1 MTAAKLI
8 GSGQQGIVL
17 PPSFTSKRS
26 SAGVEVVVEVPLLDK
41 VGGKPSGLVSVTLM
55 VTALPSSSSPPLAAS
70 AATGG
75 AVTSISTTVVE
86 GSHIS
91 TSPPYALSETALSPS
106 LRAAATPSKETY
118 AQEANSLPK
127 TAGERVVSGEKGS
140 KPITNGTEASTSSSI
155 QSNMFESDEK
165 HTNAAHS
172 DWDVTCFVSKITTA
186 KLKNVEMM
194 YGDKNDV
201 FVLLKFGDKWSA
213 RTTTIWEGGSDVSWS
228 YNESVDSSMKW
239 TTSVS
244 SLTSVMLDVSAM
256 DDNKMTA
263 AKLIGSGQQ
272 GIVLPASFRTS
283 GVGAGAGAGVEV
295 VVEVP
300 LLDKVGGKPSGSVSV
315 TLMVTAVPSS
325 SSSPPL
331 ASGTASAAGAPS
343 IHPSTISA
351 PSSSSSAPPVAL
363 KRAESPTGA
372 ADSNPA
378 VQAFSSGVLLIK
390 RIKCSELKNV
400 EMLGKNDPYV
410 TLDFGTQ
417 NFKTEPLEN
426 VGSEAL
432 FDYLDIKFDVDE
444 GVLKYENMTV
454 KVFDKNSARNDV
466 IIGSSSFSLK
476 NFLTKLD
483 KEIDIPVYI
492 EDEKGKRTGHIT
504 LYGQLIPQRNTGI
517 SSESKFEEVQV
528 PNNFEPILLRVVR
541 IKLFELKYVGAILSN
556 KVSKPYAKLSLG
568 TKQQE
573 TKPID
578 ALGNI
583 SPVLDH
589 LDMSFEVD
597 SMMLTETVSDKG
609 SKDMKTIVDL
619 SILIVDIFD
628 SVVGFDPLI
637 CTGSVSIKN
646 ATLKDFGSI
655 ITNKIPSE
663 IELTVNLTTKKGETA
678 GRAVLYVTRQI
689 LSQVISVEKMSAD
702 PVSNSADDDK
712 LREEFKGGVFR
723 VESITAHDLK
733 NTEMIGK
740 QVRQLYLYYQASFC

>member
-1 MTAAKLI
+1 M
-8 GSGQQGIVL
+8 
-17 PPSFTSKRS
+17 
-26 SAGVEVVVEVPLLDK
+26 
-41 VGGKPSGLVSVTLM
+41 
-55 VTALPSSSSPPLAAS
+55 
-70 AATGG
+70 
-75 AVTSISTTVVE
+75 
-86 GSHIS
+86 
-91 TSPPYALSETALSPS
+91 
-106 LRAAATPSKETY
+106 
-118 AQEANSLPK
+118 
-127 TAGERVVSGEKGS
+127 
-140 KPITNGTEASTSSSI
+140 
-155 QSNMFESDEK
+155 
-165 HTNAAHS
+165 
-172 DWDVTCFVSKITTA
+172 
-186 KLKNVEMM
+186 
-194 YGDKNDV
+194 
-201 FVLLKFGDKWSA
+201 
-213 RTTTIWEGGSDVSWS
+213 
-228 YNESVDSSMKW
+228 
-239 TTSVS
+239 
-244 SLTSVMLDVSAM
+244 
-256 DDNKMTA
+256 
-263 AKLIGSGQQ
+263 
-272 GIVLPASFRTS
+272 
-283 GVGAGAGAGVEV
+283 
-295 VVEVP
+295 EVP

-315 TLMVTAVPSS
+315 TLMVTAVSS
-325 SSSPPL
+325 SPSSPPL
-331 ASGTASAAGAPS
+331 ASAASGTAGTASAAGAPS

-351 PSSSSSAPPVAL
+351 HSSSSSASPPAL

-517 SSESKFEEVQV
+517 PSESKFEEVQV

-589 LDMSFEVD
+589 LDLSFEVD
-597 SMMLTETVSDKG
+597 SMMFTETVSDKG
-609 SKDMKTIVDL
+609 SKDMKAIVDP

-740 QVRQLYLYYQASFC
+740 QVRQLYLYYQASLC

>member
-1 MTAAKLI
+1 
-8 GSGQQGIVL
+8 
-17 PPSFTSKRS
+17 
-26 SAGVEVVVEVPLLDK
+26 
-41 VGGKPSGLVSVTLM
+41 
-55 VTALPSSSSPPLAAS
+55 
-70 AATGG
+70 
-75 AVTSISTTVVE
+75 
-86 GSHIS
+86 
-91 TSPPYALSETALSPS
+91 
-106 LRAAATPSKETY
+106 
-118 AQEANSLPK
+118 
-127 TAGERVVSGEKGS
+127 
-140 KPITNGTEASTSSSI
+140 
-155 QSNMFESDEK
+155 
-165 HTNAAHS
+165 
-172 DWDVTCFVSKITTA
+172 
-186 KLKNVEMM
+186 
-194 YGDKNDV
+194 
-201 FVLLKFGDKWSA
+201 
-213 RTTTIWEGGSDVSWS
+213 
-228 YNESVDSSMKW
+228 
-239 TTSVS
+239 
-244 SLTSVMLDVSAM
+244 
-256 DDNKMTA
+256 
-263 AKLIGSGQQ
+263 
-272 GIVLPASFRTS
+272 
-283 GVGAGAGAGVEV
+283 
-295 VVEVP
+295 
-300 LLDKVGGKPSGSVSV
+300 
-315 TLMVTAVPSS
+315 
-325 SSSPPL
+325 
-331 ASGTASAAGAPS
+331 
-343 IHPSTISA
+343 
-351 PSSSSSAPPVAL
+351 
-363 KRAESPTGA
+363 
-372 ADSNPA
+372 
-378 VQAFSSGVLLIK
+378 
-390 RIKCSELKNV
+390 
-400 EMLGKNDPYV
+400 MLGKNDPYV

-492 EDEKGKRTGHIT
+492 EDEKGKRTGHVT
-504 LYGQLIPQRNTGI
+504 LYGLLIPQRNTGI

-597 SMMLTETVSDKG
+597 SMMLTETMSDKG
-609 SKDMKTIVDL
+609 SKDMKTIVDP

-740 QVRQLYLYYQASFC
+740 QVRQLYLYYQASLC